1 MAGLLLIFQGFG
13 IDWAPPNPPNYKPT
27 HTRYLVRTCSKVPKK
42 EACCTQ
48 IRCEIENL
56 CHILI
61 VDVIAFPNSVKVI
74 NQHFKL
80 KWILFLLIPIR
91 RLYPKNPSGAGS
103 NFVNPESQAPTV
115 LATGLL
121 LIILSTLCVCTRWY
135 TSLKSTKKL
144 HLDDCKHKS
153 EFEWL

>member
-1 MAGLLLIFQGFG
+1 MKSYRLADHATPVEYSSYC
-13 IDWAPPNPPNYKPT
+13 DWAPPNSPNYEPT

-42 EACCTQ
+42 EACYTQ

-80 KWILFLLIPIR
+80 KWILLLLIPIR
-91 RLYPKNPSGAGS
+91 RLYPKIPVGQGLISLIRNHRPQPFLLQGS
-103 NFVNPESQAPTV
+103 CS
-115 LATGLL
+115 
-121 LIILSTLCVCTRWY
+121 
-135 TSLKSTKKL
+135 
-144 HLDDCKHKS
+144 
-153 EFEWL
+153 